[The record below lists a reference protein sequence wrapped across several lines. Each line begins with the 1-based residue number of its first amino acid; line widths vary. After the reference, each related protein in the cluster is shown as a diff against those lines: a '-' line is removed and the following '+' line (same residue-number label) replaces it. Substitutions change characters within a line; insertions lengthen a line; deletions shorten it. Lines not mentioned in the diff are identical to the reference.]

1 MTRNEGHRE
10 KLLEGAKRCLYEKGW
25 ARTTACDLVAA
36 SGTNLASIG
45 YHFGSK
51 EALLAEALFS
61 AVGDM
66 SDQFDRK
73 EAEAATTTAT
83 TTDDEATPPA
93 VDQLKATWAGV
104 IESFSTDHAVWV
116 AGLEAFAQIEHLP
129 DLRRQLSDLYEQ
141 MRTDLSDIARTA
153 DATLDEPAV
162 QAFGAFQLALLGGLT
177 LQWLVDPERAPS
189 SDDLVTGLRTTIDL
203 VEKH

>member
-1 MTRNEGHRE
+1 VTRNEGHRE

-25 ARTTACDLVAA
+25 ARTTARDLVAA

-61 AVGDM
+61 AVGDL
-66 SDQFDRK
+66 SARFDRN
-73 EAEAATTTAT
+73 EAEAAAA
-83 TTDDEATPPA
+83 TDDVEATPPA
-93 VDQLKATWAGV
+93 VDQLQATWSGV
-104 IESFSTDHAVWV
+104 IESFSTEHAVWV

-153 DATLDEPAV
+153 DPTLDEPAV

-189 SDDLVTGLRTTIDL
+189 SDDLVTGLRTTVDL
-203 VEKH
+203 VEKP